1 MARRAGV
8 SQSTVSLVL
17 SGKAA
22 GRVSPP
28 VQERVR
34 AVAAELGYVPDP
46 AARALRGRAARAIG
60 LAVPDV
66 TNSFLGRVLR
76 GTQARAREAG
86 YTVVLHEPIA
96 DLAWQLS
103 SLELLRRTVV
113 DGWLL
118 VAAEPLSVRAGEA
131 LGPVVTI
138 DAEHPDLPSVVLDI
152 AGGTYAA
159 LRHLADLGHAR
170 IGHLAAAIDTSTFR
184 IRAERWRAAVGNDG
198 VEVRTPFSLPEAR
211 EAARAVLRERP
222 TAIFCDDDLLAAGA
236 YLAADEEGL
245 RVPADVSIVGFA
257 GTLAGDVLL
266 PPLTT
271 VVAPAERLGE
281 TAMDVLLAR
290 LNGEPVAARTE
301 LPVRLER
308 RASAARAAA

>member
-17 SGKAA
+17 SGKGA

-34 AVAAELGYVPDP
+34 AAAAELGYVPDP
-46 AARALRGRAARAIG
+46 AARALRGRASRAIG

-86 YTVVLHEPIA
+86 YTVVLQEPIA

-103 SLELLRRTVV
+103 SLELLRQTVV

-118 VAAEPLSVRAGEA
+118 VAAEPLSVRAGET
-131 LGPVVTI
+131 LGPIVTI

-152 AGGTYAA
+152 AGGTDAA
-159 LRHLADLGHAR
+159 LRHLADLGHVR

-184 IRAERWRAAVGNDG
+184 IRAERWRATAGDDG
-198 VEVRTPFSLPEAR
+198 LEARTPFSLPEAR
-211 EAARAVLRERP
+211 EAARALLRERP

-236 YLAADEEGL
+236 YLAAADLGL

-271 VVAPAERLGE
+271 VVAPAERLGA
-281 TAMDVLLAR
+281 TAMDLLLAR
-290 LNGEPVAARTE
+290 LDGEPVVDRTQ
-301 LPVRLER
+301 LPVRLEP
-308 RASAARAAA
+308 RASTARAAA